1 MRVLSLDLEILRSCS
16 LLIDKWWMV
25 PLMLV
30 VMAIGGR
37 VVHPSCRSCEMRIS
51 YFSWFSTK
59 GGLPMGDFPS
69 MYTTQEKVE
78 AIVHLVESTKIA
90 KWGEIFLFINI
101 NNLWFVD
108 VVHIY
113 HICVG

>member
-1 MRVLSLDLEILRSCS
+1 
-16 LLIDKWWMV
+16 
-25 PLMLV
+25 
-30 VMAIGGR
+30 
-37 VVHPSCRSCEMRIS
+37 
-51 YFSWFSTK
+51 
-59 GGLPMGDFPS
+59 MGDFPS

>member
-1 MRVLSLDLEILRSCS
+1 
-16 LLIDKWWMV
+16 
-25 PLMLV
+25 
-30 VMAIGGR
+30 
-37 VVHPSCRSCEMRIS
+37 
-51 YFSWFSTK
+51 
-59 GGLPMGDFPS
+59 MGDFRS

-90 KWGEIFLFINI
+90 KWGEILIYFINI